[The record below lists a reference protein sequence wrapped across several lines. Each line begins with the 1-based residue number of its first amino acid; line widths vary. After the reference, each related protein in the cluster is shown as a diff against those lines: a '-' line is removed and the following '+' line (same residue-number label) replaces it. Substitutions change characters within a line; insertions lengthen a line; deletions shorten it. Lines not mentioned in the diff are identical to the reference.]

1 MGASIPVFY
10 GGLRWLSTHLHHA
23 VVDLVGGET
32 AQAEQAGQS
41 DVLGLAA
48 IELLGMLGAAAL
60 VIEGDGRG
68 AVREFQ
74 RRGAEPQAG
83 GGGECPIGPPAG
95 IWRGGGGPARSGG
108 GCLFHSAARSP
119 PRLA

>member
-74 RRGAEPQAG
+74 RRGANPQAG
-83 GGGECPIGPPAG
+83 GGGYCPIGTRAYIERWGRIPT
-95 IWRGGGGPARSGG
+95 REGGFSF
-108 GCLFHSAARSP
+108 CHSS
-119 PRLA
+119 